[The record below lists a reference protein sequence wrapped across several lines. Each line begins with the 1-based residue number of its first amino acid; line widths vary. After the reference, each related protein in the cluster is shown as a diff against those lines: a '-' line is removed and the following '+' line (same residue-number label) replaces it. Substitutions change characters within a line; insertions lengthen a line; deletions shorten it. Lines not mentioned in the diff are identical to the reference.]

1 MAALPVNQDLRRGVF
16 VQPENVPENSGAF
29 TGLSGKAPGAWPLER
44 DGGYAGGA
52 LAGGL
57 GGRPEPPM

>member
-1 MAALPVNQDLRRGVF
+1 MSSEPLERD
-16 VQPENVPENSGAF
+16 
-29 TGLSGKAPGAWPLER
+29 WPLER
-44 DGGYAGGA
+44 DGGFAGGALVGGLGGARSRPCNPVGYAGGA